1 MVPTIKTHYF
11 DVLPVHPQPKPLES
25 LTSYLTRI
33 AQTNHLKSVDALSG
47 LLFPNQSRRTTRTY
61 TDFPPAH
68 LDDLVKSTVCP
79 APRLLET
86 TFSHLG
92 AKFGRSIKPQP
103 LSRFLRGAI
112 ADKFHFC
119 PKCLD
124 EYGHY
129 SLTWRFQS
137 LPGCI
142 EHGCKLIDKCTE
154 CGNSIPFLA
163 APLEIGICP
172 SCGHDLSQLPAFQLS
187 SSELQKA
194 SKLVD
199 DLRFLLTPHPNE
211 AEAERTITELGL
223 RLASMRFEQG
233 LSITEICSAID
244 VSPNM
249 IEGIEHGKIA
259 LRGASFLGYKRYADA
274 MGVSLKELFLDT
286 SQPKLKTID
295 NKVLLMAKVNQALEM
310 LQSTRKTI
318 TQRAVAETAGVST
331 GALYWYPEII
341 EYIRQAQIEQTI
353 CVEKELVHQ
362 VQEAVKIRCWERKQ
376 ISQQKI
382 ATDIGVNRATL
393 RKSQQALTIIR
404 QAKRKRP

>member
-1 MVPTIKTHYF
+1 MINQAVETPYF
-11 DVLPVHPQPKPLES
+11 EALPVHPQPTPMES

-33 AQTNHLKSVDALSG
+33 AQANHLKSVDALSVV
-47 LLFPNQSRRTTRTY
+47 LFPFQSRRTTRTY
-61 TDFPPAH
+61 ADFPPTNWDNLTKA
-68 LDDLVKSTVCP
+68 VVSTMP
-79 APRLLET
+79 QLLQT
-86 TFSHLG
+86 TFYHVG
-92 AKFGRSIKPQP
+92 AKFGRSVKPQP

-112 ADKFHFC
+112 ADKFRFC
-119 PKCLD
+119 PKCIA
-124 EYGHY
+124 ERGYY
-129 SLTWRFQS
+129 SLTWRFQL

-154 CGNSIPFLA
+154 CGNAVPFLA

-172 SCGHDLSQLPAFQLS
+172 SCGRDLSQLPAFQLS
-187 SSELQKA
+187 STELQKA
-194 SKLVD
+194 SKLDD

-211 AEAERTITELGL
+211 GEAKQTITELGL
-223 RLASMRFEQG
+223 RLVAMRFEKG
-233 LSITEICSAID
+233 ASITQLSSAIG

-259 LRGASFLGYKRYADA
+259 LRGASFLGYKQYADA
-274 MGVSLKELFLDT
+274 MDVSLKELFLDT
-286 SQPKLKTID
+286 SKARLKTTD
-295 NKVLLMAKVNQALEM
+295 NKVLLMAKVNHALEM

-362 VQEAVKIRCWERKQ
+362 VQEA
-376 ISQQKI
+376 
-382 ATDIGVNRATL
+382 
-393 RKSQQALTIIR
+393 
-404 QAKRKRP
+404 